1 MQLELVDYNSKGR
14 DMAKDRESAAPKK
27 EKTDSDI
34 NEKVLYIN
42 RCSKVVKGGRKFSFS
57 ALILVGDGKG
67 KVGYGFAK
75 ANELTDAIRK
85 GGESA
90 RKNMIQC
97 PMEGTTIPH
106 EVIVHWDGASV
117 LLKPA
122 PAGTGVIAGS
132 KVRAVL
138 ELAGIKDVMAKNL
151 GASNP
156 INQVKATFQAL
167 EKLQTRTEMKQRR
180 GLDT

>member
-1 MQLELVDYNSKGR
+1 
-14 DMAKDRESAAPKK
+14 MAKNSDAPKK
-27 EKTDSDI
+27 EKNESEL
-34 NEKVLYIN
+34 NEKVLYVN

-67 KVGYGFAK
+67 RVGYGFAK

-85 GGESA
+85 GGEAA
-90 RKNMIQC
+90 RKNLVRC

-106 EVIVHWDGASV
+106 EVIVHWDGATI

-138 ELAGIKDVMAKNL
+138 EAAGVKDVMAKNL

-156 INQVKATFQAL
+156 INQVKATFEAI
-167 EKLQTRTEMKQRR
+167 EKLSTRQDIKQRR
-180 GLDT
+180 GIGG